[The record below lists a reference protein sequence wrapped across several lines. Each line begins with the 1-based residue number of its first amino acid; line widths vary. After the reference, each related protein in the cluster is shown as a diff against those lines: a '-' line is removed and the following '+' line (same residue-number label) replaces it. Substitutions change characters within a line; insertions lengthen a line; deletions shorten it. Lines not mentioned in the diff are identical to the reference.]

1 MSASK
6 KSASTESRRHGQFD
20 SHHRFLIAIALAV
33 LTFLLVPR
41 TMPLPT
47 KFISAWEVFALTN
60 IVLAAFVL
68 STKDPYEMRRNARLQ
83 DASRTFLFIVAVG
96 AALVSVFAV
105 FFVMDHSQG
114 ASHERL
120 AGKILFSLAA
130 IVLSWTLVHTLF
142 SLHYAH
148 LYYFDAHNVER
159 EKIQGGLIFPEDDAP
174 AFSDFVYFS
183 FVIGMTCQ
191 VSDVQI
197 TSKRIRRHVTWH
209 GVISFIFNTA
219 ILAMFVNMVAGL
231 V

>member
-1 MSASK
+1 M
-6 KSASTESRRHGQFD
+6 
-20 SHHRFLIAIALAV
+20 IATALAV
-33 LTFLLVPR
+33 LTFLLVPG

-47 KFISAWEVFALTN
+47 KFISAWEIFALTN

-83 DASRTFLFIVAVG
+83 DASRSFLFIVAVA

-105 FFVMDHSQG
+105 FFVMDNSRSV
-114 ASHERL
+114 SHERM
-120 AGKILFSLAA
+120 AGKVLFSLAA

-148 LYYFDAHNVER
+148 LYYFDAHKVER
-159 EKIQGGLIFPEDDAP
+159 EKIKGGLLFPEDGSP
-174 AFSDFVYFS
+174 EFSDFVYFS

-197 TSKRIRRHVTWH
+197 TSKRIRRHATWH